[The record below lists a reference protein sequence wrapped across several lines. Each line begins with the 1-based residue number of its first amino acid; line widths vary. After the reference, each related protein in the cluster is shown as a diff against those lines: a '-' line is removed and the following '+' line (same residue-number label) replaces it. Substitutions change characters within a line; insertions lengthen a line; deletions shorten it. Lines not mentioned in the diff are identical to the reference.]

1 MELKEWKMLQR
12 SELLSYTIDFVSYL
26 ISKIRDGKINK
37 IILHGSVARGDFDE
51 ESDIDLFIDTDNKI
65 SASVEKIKQDYVKTS
80 KFKEWQ
86 LKGIEKEFSIIVGK
100 LDGNEWKGLK
110 RAIMNTGIILYG
122 KYKAEAEN
130 IKQCVLF
137 SFENIRPDK
146 KRIAV
151 FRKLYGF
158 NVGKKR
164 YDGLVDR
171 IGAIKV
177 GKGGLLVPV
186 EHANE
191 LKQYFQEK
199 KVTVKL
205 YDVWMD

>member
-1 MELKEWKMLQR
+1 MQQK
-12 SELLSYTIDFVSYL
+12 SELFSYAMDFASYL
-26 ISKIRDGKINK
+26 VAHIKEGLIDR

-51 ESDIDLFIDTDNKI
+51 ESDIDLFIDSDKKI
-65 SASVEKIKQDYVKTS
+65 SDKIEKIKQNYIETQ

-86 LKGIEKEFSIIVGK
+86 LKGIEKEFSIIIGR
-100 LDGNEWKGLK
+100 LDSNEWKGLK
-110 RAIMNTGIILYG
+110 RAVMNTGIILYG
-122 KYKAEAEN
+122 KYKAEADN

-158 NVGKKR
+158 NIGNKR
-164 YDGLVDR
+164 YDGLVDK

-186 EHANE
+186 ERVNE

-199 KVTVKL
+199 KITVKL
-205 YDVWMD
+205 YDVWLD

>member
-1 MELKEWKMLQR
+1 MSQR
-12 SELLSYTIDFVSYL
+12 TELLSYTIDFVSYL
-26 ISKIRDGKINK
+26 ISKIEDGKINK

-51 ESDIDLFIDTDNKI
+51 ESDIDLFIDTNSRM
-65 SASVEKIKQDYVKTS
+65 SANVEKIKQDYVKTH

-86 LKGIEKEFSIIVGK
+86 LKGIEKEFSIIAGK
-100 LDGNEWKGLK
+100 LDGDEWKSLK

-130 IKQCVLF
+130 VKQCVLF

-171 IGAIKV
+171 IGAVKI
-177 GKGGLLVPV
+177 GKGGLLVPI
-186 EHANE
+186 ERTNE

-199 KVTVKL
+199 KVVVKL
-205 YDVWMD
+205 YDVWID

>member
-1 MELKEWKMLQR
+1 MSQR
-12 SELLSYTIDFVSYL
+12 TELLSYAMDFASYL

-51 ESDIDLFIDTDNKI
+51 ESDIDLFIDANNGM
-65 SASVEKIKQDYVKTS
+65 SANVEKVKQDYIKTQ

-86 LKGIEKEFSIIVGK
+86 LKGIENEFSIISGG
-100 LDGNEWKGLK
+100 LDSDKWKGLK

-146 KRIAV
+146 KRIVV

-171 IGAIKV
+171 TGAIKV

-186 EHANE
+186 ERANE

-199 KVTVKL
+199 KITVKL